1 MVSPA
6 AVVTDLSDSLMFSN
20 PFPRY
25 SELRKTAP
33 VSMVKSQQLVR
44 GTGYMLTRYDDVM
57 TVHTDRRL
65 SSDVT
70 KNGRGARFMKF
81 MPRMLR
87 LLNDSMVFKDDPDHM
102 RLRTLVNKAFTAKR
116 VQRMADD
123 ISQIVESLTDDLADK
138 EVVDLVEEFAVPLP
152 LTVIS
157 QMLGIGDAD
166 RDQFHAWTKRFLDST
181 GTASPIEMLRALP
194 TARRMLKMFER
205 LAAERR
211 AQPDDGLISAL
222 VRAREEDDRLN
233 DDEVVAMIFLLLLAG
248 HDTTA
253 NLIGNSVVA
262 LLDHPDQ
269 FERLRQDP
277 ELIDTAIEELLRFT
291 SPVPCGAARFA
302 MEDIEVAD
310 VTIRKGSSI
319 LGMIISANR
328 DETVFSEPDVLDLG
342 REPNRHITFAFGS
355 HYCLGNQ
362 LARLEGQ
369 IAIGALVRRFPQMQ
383 LALPRAELRYKPT
396 QSLRGLR
403 NLPLRLR

>member
-166 RDQFHAWTKRFLDST
+166 RDQFHAWTKRFLDSA